1 MEVFG
6 KGVNKIS
13 LKNPQWLGVLVRNMK
28 SSNKKVGKILSNGG
42 GINKK
47 SADNSKEQ
55 EFEQILQELESP
67 DYAGEG
73 FWSLPEN
80 PTALERGK
88 YDICQKILA
97 YQQKHKLTDKE
108 IANRINLTT
117 GETEDILFC
126 RIDYFTL
133 DRLITYANE
142 LFEPLEIKMTI

>member
-1 MEVFG
+1 
-6 KGVNKIS
+6 
-13 LKNPQWLGVLVRNMK
+13 MK
-28 SSNKKVGKILSNGG
+28 SKAGKILSNGKE
-42 GINKK
+42 ISKK
-47 SADNSKEQ
+47 NPTNSEQ

-67 DYAGEG
+67 NYAGEG

-80 PTALERGK
+80 PTTLEKGK

-108 IANRINLTT
+108 VAKRINLTT

-142 LFEPLEIKMTI
+142 LFEPLEIKITKSKERIIAN

>member
-1 MEVFG
+1 MRDL
-6 KGVNKIS
+6 NKS
-13 LKNPQWLGVLVRNMK
+13 MK
-28 SSNKKVGKILSNGG
+28 SSNKQASKNLSNGKV
-42 GINKK
+42 IDREKLN
-47 SADNSKEQ
+47 NSEQ

-80 PTALERGK
+80 PTALEKSK
-88 YDICQKILA
+88 YEVCQKILA

-108 IANRINLTT
+108 IAQRINLTT

-133 DRLITYANE
+133 DRLMTYASR
-142 LFEPLEIKMTI
+142 LFSNSKVKVIVEPKKVEKHARV